1 LAEPRIVALTN
12 GPFAEN
18 CYLVADPQ
26 TREAVA
32 VDPGEEADLF
42 LARLR
47 TEGWTLRAI
56 WLTHAHLDHVAGI
69 AAVCTATGAPVWLHP
84 GDRPLYDHAPSQA
97 MAFGLRLDPLPP
109 PDREFAAGEPARVGG
124 LSFDVLHTP
133 GHSPGSV
140 SLAGHGVV
148 FVGDVLFAGSI
159 GRTDLPG
166 GDAGTLLA
174 SIRDTLYALPDDTV
188 VYAGHGPATTIGAE
202 KAHNPFVRLVPG
214 VDARTAPGGPDG

>member
-1 LAEPRIVALTN
+1 MAELRIVALTN
-12 GPFAEN
+12 GAFAEN

-26 TREAVA
+26 TRDAVA

-56 WLTHAHLDHVAGI
+56 WLTHAHLDHVAGV
-69 AAVCTATGAPVWLHP
+69 AAVRTATGAPVWLHP
-84 GDRPLYDHAPSQA
+84 GDRRLYDHVPSQA

-109 PDREFAAGEPARVGG
+109 PDREFAEGEPARVGG

-174 SIRDTLYALPDDTV
+174 SIREKLYALPDDTV

-202 KAHNPFVRLVPG
+202 KAYNPFVRLVPG
-214 VDARTAPGGPDG
+214 VDARPAPGGPDG

>member
-1 LAEPRIVALTN
+1 VAEPRIVALTN
-12 GPFAEN
+12 GAFAEN
-18 CYLVADPQ
+18 CFLVADPR

-32 VDPGEEADLF
+32 VDPGEAADLF
-42 LARLR
+42 LARLS
-47 TEGWTLRAI
+47 TEGWTLRGI
-56 WLTHAHLDHVAGI
+56 WLTHAHLDHVAGV
-69 AAVCTATGAPVWLHP
+69 AAVRTATGAPVWLHP
-84 GDRPLYDHAPSQA
+84 GDRRLYDHAPSQA

-148 FVGDVLFAGSI
+148 FVGDVLFAGSV

-166 GDAGTLLA
+166 GDAKTLLA
-174 SIRDTLYALPDDTV
+174 SIREKLYALPDDTV

-202 KAHNPFVRLVPG
+202 KAHNPFVRFVPG

>member
-1 LAEPRIVALTN
+1 MAEPRIVLLTN
-12 GPFAEN
+12 GAFAEN
-18 CYLVADPQ
+18 CYLVADPV

-42 LARLR
+42 LSRLR
-47 TEGWTLRAI
+47 TEGWALRAI
-56 WLTHAHLDHVAGI
+56 WLTHGHLDHVAGI
-69 AAVCTATGAPVWLHP
+69 AAVRAATGVPVWLHP
-84 GDRPLYDHAPSQA
+84 GDRPLYDHAPDQA
-97 MAFGLRLDPLPP
+97 RTFGLRLDPLPP
-109 PDREFAAGEPARVGG
+109 PEREFAEGEPARVGG

-148 FVGDVLFAGSI
+148 FVGDVLFAGSV

-166 GDAGTLLA
+166 GDAGKLLA
-174 SIRDTLYALPDDTV
+174 SIREKLYALPNDTV
-188 VYAGHGPATTIGAE
+188 VHAGHGPATTIGAE

-214 VDARTAPGGPDG
+214 ADARTGPRGPDG